1 MSPSQGLSWPL
12 STPSGR
18 LFEQRRPNPLS
29 PFATLPVAFFAARL
43 YAPPFATGYNV
54 LRQVVNSSYQG
65 GVLPGQ
71 ATIENLKGGRV
82 EEKHLKQMQVKGVQS
97 KEVAQVKGTQLRKI
111 SEYADLSSWV
121 HMWR

>member
-1 MSPSQGLSWPL
+1 MSLSQELSWPL

-29 PFATLPVAFFAARL
+29 PCATLPVAFFAARL
-43 YAPPFATGYNV
+43 YAPPYATGYNV

-65 GVLPGQ
+65 CVLPGQ
-71 ATIENLKGGRV
+71 ATIEHLKGGRA
-82 EEKHLKQMQVKGVQS
+82 EEKLLKQTQVKGVQS
-97 KEVAQVKGTQLRKI
+97 KEVAQVKETQPRKT
-111 SEYADLSSWV
+111 SEYADLSSWM